1 MSKGNKRERDR
12 LSKREK
18 ETKNQQARGTAREE
32 KREAGRNESETERQG
47 GREGERQS
55 GGRRRKALINTAL
68 LLKCCL
74 EDKQLFPAKLSEC
87 SGRQLSRTE
96 RGREIDG

>member
-1 MSKGNKRERDR
+1 MGKHCL
-12 LSKREK
+12 LSALNYLPAVE
-18 ETKNQQARGTAREE
+18 QPLAAREE